1 MPDKTEPRP
10 FFKAAEFLIF
20 IFSAHNFATINS
32 AFMNVC
38 ALMNIIKSSTC
49 MVVSL
54 SIHSSWK
61 FLPTCNHAGRQ
72 VNRILLTNEQSNYK
86 ISTPSNVFACPTL
99 QHPIISTSIYQLQSE
114 IENPIMKNTR
124 FMNLKKRLVKHLN
137 YEPNHWQMKIC
148 YNLQLD
154 SRGRKWDNDICPATN
169 LKRKNLVMQQLGKKS
184 LGKLKFP
191 NIFANMICFIIETS

>member
-1 MPDKTEPRP
+1 
-10 FFKAAEFLIF
+10 
-20 IFSAHNFATINS
+20 
-32 AFMNVC
+32 MNVC

-49 MVVSL
+49 KVVSL

-61 FLPTCNHAGRQ
+61 FLPTCNHAGRL
-72 VNRILLTNEQSNYK
+72 VIRILLTNEQSNYK

-137 YEPNHWQMKIC
+137 YKPNHWQMKIC
-148 YNLQLD
+148 CNLQLD

-169 LKRKNLVMQQLGKKS
+169 LKRKNLVMQGLGKKIPWKAEVS
-184 LGKLKFP
+184 KYFCKYYLFYNWNAIGFK
-191 NIFANMICFIIETS
+191 